1 MSEKAA
7 YVLARL
13 CSSPFRRLCFFCFS
27 FFFFLLDRVFAGV
40 CVSVSVSVSE

>member
-13 CSSPFRRLCFFCFS
+13 CSSPFRRLCFFCF
-27 FFFFLLDRVFAGV
+27 FFFLLDRVFAGV